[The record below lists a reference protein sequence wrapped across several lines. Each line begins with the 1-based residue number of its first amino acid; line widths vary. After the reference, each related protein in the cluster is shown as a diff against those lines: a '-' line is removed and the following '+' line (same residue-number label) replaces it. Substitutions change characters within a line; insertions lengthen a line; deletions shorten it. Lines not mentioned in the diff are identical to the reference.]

1 MRLFLTVMT
10 VRSATVLIVLL
21 ASVSARAGDAVPDF
35 AKEIRPLLEVSCV
48 KCHGAKKQ
56 KGGIDFSVF
65 SDRASILRHRK
76 MWRKAATQIEASEM
90 PPEEEKQL
98 TKEQREL
105 ILRWIKGSATR
116 VDCADAAERSPGRSI
131 LHRLT
136 LDEYNLTIR
145 DLLGVEFN
153 AANAVGMPEDS
164 AVQGF
169 SNQASALTMPPVLLE
184 KYFAAADKVV
194 DLLFSVQGKKLPPKA
209 DGATQKRHQT
219 FEAFLSTRPAAGV
232 TDRDAANKILER
244 LVRRAYR
251 RPAQKAELERLIG
264 FYDRA
269 AAKGEAFE
277 NAVRQMLKP
286 VLVSPH
292 FLYRVERDQAK
303 PGSQEAYKINAHELA
318 VRLSYFLWSSM
329 PDEELFKL
337 AEQGKLSDPAVQEA
351 QVKRMLADPK
361 ARALTEHFAEQWLQI
376 GKVEVARPS
385 TEFFPTFNQQMR
397 TAMHDETAM
406 FFDNLRTEDRSI
418 LELLDADYTFLNQD
432 LAKHY
437 NIAGVSGPKM
447 QRVKLKPEDHR
458 GGLMG
463 MGSMLALTS
472 HTSRTSPT
480 LRGKWMLEVIFGDP
494 PPPPPP
500 DAGMLK
506 EEKDKK
512 KEPKTFREQMAL
524 HAADATCAACHKKI
538 DPLGYA
544 LENFDAVGR
553 WRDDNGGRPLD
564 NSGELPGGD
573 KFTGP
578 AELKKVVLKRQD
590 EFVHN
595 MIEQMMAYALRRELQ
610 YYDDCPIQDV
620 TLALQKNQYR
630 FSALV
635 LAVVSSYPFQYRRN
649 ADSFP
654 DEDAGAKR
662 ATLEGAQP

>member
-1 MRLFLTVMT
+1 MINVQFN
-10 VRSATVLIVLL
+10 VLL
-21 ASVSARAGDAVPDF
+21 LLLLSSLSVLAGDAVPDF
-35 AKEIRPLLEVSCV
+35 AKEIKPLLELSCV
-48 KCHGAKKQ
+48 KCHGPKKQ
-56 KGGIDFSVF
+56 KGGVDFSVF
-65 SDRASILRHRK
+65 SDRASILRQRK
-76 MWRKAATQIEASEM
+76 MWKKAAAQIEASEM

-105 ILRWIKGSATR
+105 ILRWVKGSATQ
-116 VDCADAAERSPGRSI
+116 VDCANVAERSPGRSI

-153 AANAVGMPEDS
+153 AANAVGMPEDK
-164 AVQGF
+164 VVEGF
-169 SNQASALTMPPVLLE
+169 SNQANALTMPPVLLE

-209 DGATQKRHQT
+209 DGPTKNRFQAFEKLFVIQRGILGGRDVAIIILQT
-219 FEAFLSTRPAAGV
+219 
-232 TDRDAANKILER
+232 

-251 RPAQKAELERLIG
+251 RPPEKEEIERLIG
-264 FYDRA
+264 FFDRA
-269 AAKGEAFE
+269 TKKGDAFE
-277 NAVRQMLKP
+277 DAVRQMLKP

-303 PGSQEAYKINAHELA
+303 AGSIEAYKVSAHELA
-318 VRLSYFLWSSM
+318 VRLSYFIWSSM
-329 PDEELFKL
+329 PDDELFNL

-406 FFDNLRTEDRSI
+406 FFDNLRTEDRSV

-437 NIAGVSGPKM
+437 NIAGVTGPKM

-512 KEPKTFREQMAL
+512 KAPKTFREQMAL

-564 NSGELPGGD
+564 NTGELPGGE

-620 TLALQKNQYR
+620 TRALQKNQYK

-635 LAVVSSYPFQYRRN
+635 QAVVNSYPFQYRRN

-662 ATLEGAQP
+662 ATLEGGQP